1 MRHRIIL
8 PLALTALLLTG
19 CSGGDDEPA
28 SRAASATA
36 SAGTVQQARG
46 ESGKPADNPVAQRY
60 VDAVANEDVDA
71 LAAAF
76 HENAVLNEPG
86 RTFRGRDAIK
96 EWAAAE
102 VIGGRLTVL
111 DDTPKP
117 DGTTLL
123 LRFAHKGESGDGFR
137 ATYEFTERAGLIG
150 QLDLEYA

>member
-8 PLALTALLLTG
+8 PLALTALLLAG
-19 CSGGDDEPA
+19 CSGADDEQASEPA
-28 SRAASATA
+28 SATTAETVRRA
-36 SAGTVQQARG
+36 GG
-46 ESGKPADNPVAQRY
+46 GSGKPAGNPVAQRY
-60 VDAVANEDVDA
+60 VDAVATEDVDA

-76 HENAVLNEPG
+76 HEDAVLNEPG
-86 RTFRGRDAIK
+86 RSFRGRDEIK
-96 EWAAAE
+96 AWAAAE

-111 DDTPKP
+111 DDTPKD

-137 ATYEFTERAGLIG
+137 ATYEFTERDGLIG